1 MTTDFKIKFNGNKH
15 EIDANLLINNLV
27 HTTTIIQEINNYLD
41 SDKKIDIHIKATEKG
56 SFLVHLSLVETT
68 LESLKNLLTR
78 DNIDTG
84 AAIIGIL
91 VGLIDLKLHLKG
103 KEPIIHDTKDDSIKI
118 ENEKGDIIIINSL
131 VQNIYENNQIVNDA
145 LSHSFQALE
154 NDNSID
160 GYEITDKNEKPLVQV
175 KREEFEYLAIKKE
188 TESNGSKETV
198 ISATLNILRLSFDSK
213 LKSDF
218 YFRGNKISAK
228 INDAKFYEKIDKG
241 ASFSKGDTLEVDMK
255 IKQSFD
261 PSVNTFINKGYEIN
275 KITNHIRRDE
285 QAEINF
291 EE

>member
-1 MTTDFKIKFNGNKH
+1 MTTDFKIKFNGDKH

-68 LESLKNLLTR
+68 LESLKNLLTK
-78 DNIDTG
+78 DNVEIAG
-84 AAIIGIL
+84 AIIGTL
-91 VGLIDLKLHLKG
+91 VGLIELKKFLKG
-103 KEPIIHDTKDDSIKI
+103 KEPASTEEKGNKVKI

-131 VQNIYENNQIVNDA
+131 VQNIYDNNQIVNDA
-145 LSHSFQALE
+145 LSYSFQALE

-160 GYEITDKNEKPLVQV
+160 GYEITDKNEKPLVKV

-188 TESNGSKETV
+188 TESNGIKETV

-218 YFRGNKISAK
+218 YYRGNKISAK
-228 INDAKFYEKIDKG
+228 INDTKFYEKIDKG
-241 ASFSKGDTLEVDMK
+241 ASFSKGDTLEVEMK

-261 PSVNTFINKGYEIN
+261 ASVNTYINKGYEIS

-285 QAEINF
+285 QAEMNF